1 MSKNSK
7 MEIDVD
13 GLYYRD
19 LNRQMWQANLNG
31 TKSFVL
37 RNVCGQRYIGS
48 QVYGDALIEIH
59 GTPGNDLASF
69 MEGPTIVVHGNAED
83 AVGNT
88 MNSGRV
94 IVHGHAGDVVGFS
107 MRGGE
112 LYIKGNV
119 GYRGAIHMKASLDKA
134 PLMVVGG
141 RARDFLGEY
150 MAGGTLVVL
159 GLGVPEDDSIVGRFT
174 GTGMHGGVMFI
185 HGTVEP
191 HRLGAEVG
199 EVKLTDDDRSLLA
212 GVIEEYGRLFDA
224 DVSSLKPD
232 GFTKYAPVTHR
243 PYGKLYAY

>member
-19 LNRQMWQANLNG
+19 LNRQMWEANKNG
-31 TKSFVL
+31 TSSFVL
-37 RNVCGQRYIGS
+37 KNVCGQRYIGS

-141 RARDFLGEY
+141 RARDFLAEY

-159 GLGVPEDDSIVGRFT
+159 GLGLPEGDSIVGRFA
-174 GTGMHGGVMFI
+174 GTGMHGGKMFI
-185 HGTVEP
+185 RGQVEP
-191 HRLGAEVG
+191 HQLGAEVG
-199 EVKLTDDDRSLLA
+199 EVELTDEDRGRLKEIVA
-212 GVIEEYGRLFDA
+212 EYGRLFA
-224 DVSSLKPD
+224 VDVAALEPD
-232 GFTKYAPVTHR
+232 DFTKYEPVTHR

>member
-1 MSKNSK
+1 MSSNSK
-7 MEIDVD
+7 IEIDAG

-19 LNRQMWQANLNG
+19 LNRQMWQANLDG
-31 TKSFVL
+31 ASHFVL

-48 QVYGDALIEIH
+48 QVYGDSLIEIY

-88 MNSGRV
+88 MNSGKV
-94 IVHGHAGDVVGFS
+94 IIHGHAGDVVGFS

-119 GYRGAIHMKASLDKA
+119 GYRGAIHMKASLDQA

-141 RARDFLGEY
+141 RARDFLAEY

-159 GLGVPEDDSIVGRFT
+159 GLEVPRGDSLVGRFT
-174 GTGMHGGVMFI
+174 GTGMHGGTLFI
-185 HGTVEP
+185 RGGAEP

-199 EVKLTDDDRSLLA
+199 EVALAEVDRDKLKT
-212 GVIEEYGRLFDA
+212 VIGEYGRLFGA
-224 DVSSLKPD
+224 EVSSVTPD
-232 GFTKYAPVTHR
+232 DFTKYEPVTHR